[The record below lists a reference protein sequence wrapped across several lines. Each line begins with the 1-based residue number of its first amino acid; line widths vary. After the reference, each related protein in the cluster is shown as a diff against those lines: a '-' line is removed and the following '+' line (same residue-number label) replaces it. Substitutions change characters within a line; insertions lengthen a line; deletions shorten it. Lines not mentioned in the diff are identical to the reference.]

1 MNGAIQPDYSS
12 ASGATNYNMYF
23 ETVDPSGQIYDTIIA
38 NEKSRINSRE
48 LIIDPEY
55 DIKLRRDHF
64 KRSETLKKNAYHRM
78 LMIFIIALVV
88 SVALVFSKAY
98 FPFIPDL
105 VVDLLIIAIV
115 GGALI
120 FILTAYV
127 DMSKRSRMDYEK
139 VSFDLLEEGK
149 SKKNDGTAVTD
160 HSTYGGGTRDG
171 SICIGGNCCPSGA
184 AFIDNQCVKEGFTGK
199 IEPFTPLPE
208 FTQKM

>member
-1 MNGAIQPDYSS
+1 MSGAIRPDYSS
-12 ASGATNYNMYF
+12 AGGATNYNMYF
-23 ETVDPSGQIYDTIIA
+23 ESVDPSGQISDKIIA
-38 NEKSRINSRE
+38 NEKSRIESRAP
-48 LIIDPEY
+48 IIDLEY

-64 KRSETLKKNAYHRM
+64 KKSETLKKNAYHRM

-88 SVALVFSKAY
+88 SVALVYSKAY

-171 SICIGGNCCPSGA
+171 SICIGGNCCPAGA
-184 AFIDNQCVKEGFTGK
+184 DFIDNQCVKESFTGT
-199 IEPFTPLPE
+199 IEAFTPLPE

>member
-1 MNGAIQPDYSS
+1 MSGAIQPDYSS
-12 ASGATNYNMYF
+12 GGSNYNMYF
-23 ETVDPSGQIYDTIIA
+23 ESVDPSGQIYDIIIK
-38 NEKSRINSRE
+38 NEKSRIESRAP
-48 LIIDPEY
+48 IINLEY

-64 KRSETLKKNAYHRM
+64 KKSETLKKNAYHRM

-88 SVALVFSKAY
+88 SVALVYSKAY

-160 HSTYGGGTRDG
+160 HSTYSGGTHG
-171 SICIGGNCCPSGA
+171 NICIGGNCCPSGA
-184 AFIDNQCVKEGFTGK
+184 EFMGNQCVKESFTGK

>member
-1 MNGAIQPDYSS
+1 MSGAIQPDYT
-12 ASGATNYNMYF
+12 SGSTDNYIMYF
-23 ETVDPSGQIYDTIIA
+23 ESVDPSGQISDKIIA
-38 NEKSRINSRE
+38 NEKLRIESRAP
-48 LIIDPEY
+48 IIDLEY

-64 KRSETLKKNAYHRM
+64 KKSETLKKNAYHRM

-88 SVALVFSKAY
+88 SVALVYSKAY

-160 HSTYGGGTRDG
+160 HSTYSGGTRDG
-171 SICIGGNCCPSGA
+171 SICIGGNCCPYGA
-184 AFIDNQCVKEGFTGK
+184 VFIDNQCVKESFTGT

>member
-1 MNGAIQPDYSS
+1 MNGAILPDYSS

-23 ETVDPSGQIYDTIIA
+23 ETVDPSGQISDKIITY
-38 NEKSRINSRE
+38 EKSRIDSRAE
-48 LIIDPEY
+48 IIDLEY

-64 KRSETLKKNAYHRM
+64 KKSETLKKNAYHRM

-127 DMSKRSRMDYEK
+127 DMSKRSNMDYEK
-139 VSFDLLEEGK
+139 VSFDLLEDGK

-160 HSTYGGGTRDG
+160 HSTYGTGISNG
-171 SICIGGNCCPSGA
+171 CIGGNCCPVGA
-184 AFIDNQCVKEGFTGK
+184 VFIDNQCIKESFTGK
-199 IEPFTPLPE
+199 IEAFTPLPE